1 MAAVTRV
8 PTAATESRRAN
19 RSRRRVTGMCPFCT
33 AEVEV
38 EAEEEEMVHAAVAAL
53 ASLEF
58 QSGVF
63 SLAFSSV
70 AASFCNCDSG
80 CV

>member
-1 MAAVTRV
+1 
-8 PTAATESRRAN
+8 
-19 RSRRRVTGMCPFCT
+19 MCPFCT
-33 AEVEV
+33 AEVK
-38 EAEEEEMVHAAVAAL
+38 EEEEEEVVHAAVAAL

-58 QSGVF
+58 QSGVL